1 MVAAGAAAAGIRSRP
16 SAACAGR
23 RARRRRPAEVE
34 RADRH
39 PSRRCDTAPRKR
51 VQSPSAVKR
60 PNETVRTT
68 QPQHGANAA
77 DLECIRRIAAGDA
90 KGVVDLYDRHATG
103 MYSLAL
109 YILADETD
117 AKAVVQDVFVHVW
130 REGGRDELS
139 QGIVGAWLLM
149 LTKNRAIERRQ
160 TMRAESDV
168 LDTGDR
174 VATGH
179 TAPTSDYSPAERT
192 EFDSS
197 RRVRR
202 TLEALPS
209 AQRRAIEMICF
220 EGLTVQEIARVVD
233 QPSAVVLRNI
243 RLALLT
249 LRAALRPEGR

>member
-1 MVAAGAAAAGIRSRP
+1 M
-16 SAACAGR
+16 
-23 RARRRRPAEVE
+23 
-34 RADRH
+34 
-39 PSRRCDTAPRKR
+39 
-51 VQSPSAVKR
+51 KR
-60 PNETVRTT
+60 PNETIRLT

-90 KGVVDLYDRHATG
+90 QGVVDLYDHHATG

-109 YILADETD
+109 YILADEAD
-117 AKAVVQDVFVHVW
+117 ATAVVQDVFVRVW

-149 LTKNRAIERRQ
+149 LTRNRAIERLR

-168 LDTGDR
+168 RGTGDG

-179 TAPTSDYSPAERT
+179 TAPTSGYSPDERT

-202 TLEALPS
+202 TLEALPTG
-209 AQRRAIEMICF
+209 QRRAIEMICF
-220 EGLTVQEIARVVD
+220 EGHTVQEIARVVD
-233 QPSAVVLRNI
+233 QPPAAVLRNI